1 MLAGN
6 PVYAVAIHA
15 DADASALL
23 LLAIAAPMLHL
34 PNASTACRCR
44 CRLDIHVLRIMI
56 VNRISMFR
64 LPHIF
69 HCSAAVCYIAQQLY
83 ATLLRCCWASTC
95 PQHIRELH
103 ISMLSCAASVAPP
116 WCRTFVRRTRCR
128 RSCLA
133 DAAACCTP
141 HAGLY
146 VLLLR
151 DTTSG

>member
-1 MLAGN
+1 MLEVRSLPLLYMLMPTPCAFAACYCG
-6 PVYAVAIHA
+6 
-15 DADASALL
+15 ADASLTECFL
-23 LLAIAAPMLHL
+23 CMPMPMPFGL
-34 PNASTACRCR
+34 
-44 CRLDIHVLRIMI
+44 HVLRIMI

-69 HCSAAVCYIAQQLY
+69 HCSAAVCYSAQQLY